1 MATEVIRKI
10 TVKAVN
16 GGNRPAPFGEDVK
29 MGEKRHLITVMGRVG
44 EAKDA
49 NSVLPNGDNSP
60 YIRFKGKFLAWKG
73 EMGDGTEF
81 QSGVAIL
88 PNVAADFLA
97 GSMAGDDVQSVDFA
111 FRIGIKKADTPTS
124 YEYYCEP
131 LVQEAEDADPL
142 KAIKEKAAAAVK
154 ALPKPG
160 KAA

>member
-1 MATEVIRKI
+1 MATEVVRKI
-10 TVKAVN
+10 TVKVVN
-16 GGNRPAPFGEDVK
+16 GGNRPAPFGEDAK

-73 EMGDGTEF
+73 EMGQGIEY

-97 GSMAGDDVQSVDFA
+97 GSFAGEDVQSVDFA
-111 FRIGIKKADTPTS
+111 FRIGIKKSDSPVQYDYT
-124 YEYYCEP
+124 CEP

-142 KAIKEKAAAAVK
+142 KAIKEKAKEAMKTLA
-154 ALPKPG
+154 KPS